1 MNALLGILCFSSLFF
16 RRFITGADWAIAGGG
31 AERPQA
37 ARREQS
43 AGEVLLP
50 RRSVHGGFWREAP
63 KFRAA
68 PFSTSLFC
76 ARE

>member
-1 MNALLGILCFSSLFF
+1 LM
-16 RRFITGADWAIAGGG
+16 RGAEGGRGGG
-31 AERPQA
+31 GGGRPRA

-43 AGEVLLP
+43 AGEVKLP